1 MIVAALSSANY
12 VIEKGP
18 SLRAMTHS
26 RPGTDVDIPTG
37 VQELLAAYRTLGL
50 APQAS
55 PAAVRVRYRE
65 LTQVAAAERVREIDA
80 AFDLVKDAPLQNLE
94 LPAEPASEPE
104 TAPASRPHWLTRVD
118 IDPLVCFNFSIG
130 MGTGRV
136 LGYWL
141 GGPLRDPL
149 YAWLLA
155 IAMGIVF
162 ARTSWVAHW
171 LIRAIVGALR
181 LGSPLDRI

>member
-1 MIVAALSSANY
+1 

-18 SLRAMTHS
+18 SLRAMTHP
-26 RPGTDVDIPTG
+26 RAGTDVDTPMG

-65 LTQVAAAERVREIDA
+65 LTQVAAAERMREIDA
-80 AFDLVKDAPLQNLE
+80 AFDLIKEAPLQNLE

-104 TAPASRPHWLTRVD
+104 TAPASRAHWLTRVD
-118 IDPLVCFNFSIG
+118 IDFLVCFRFSIG

-136 LGYWL
+136 LAYWL
-141 GGPLRDPL
+141 GGPMRDPV
-149 YAWLLA
+149 YAWLVA

-162 ARTSWVAHW
+162 ARTSSVAN
-171 LIRAIVGALR
+171 LLLREIVNALR
-181 LGSPLDRI
+181 LGSLADRI